1 MGKFYIKKDDTA
13 SSFKATLQDSA
24 GDPVNL
30 IGASVKFIM
39 AKGTTV
45 KVNAA
50 ATLVDAANGIVRYDW
65 ISGDTDTSGFF
76 RAEWQVTDS
85 TSHIQTF
92 PNPGYDEVIITRD
105 LGS

>member
-1 MGKFYIKKDDTA
+1 MGKFYIKMNDTA
-13 SSFKATLQDSA
+13 SSFEAILQDSA
-24 GDPVNL
+24 GDAVDL
-30 IGASVKFIM
+30 TGASVKFIM
-39 AKGTTV
+39 AKGSTV

-50 ATLVDAANGIVRYDW
+50 AAVVTPASGIVRYDW
-65 ISGDTDTSGFF
+65 IVGDTDESGFF